1 MKPKE
6 DVLENI
12 SLLLSQNDLTPL
24 IFEIEKTLEELLK
37 DSKNNSLELEELNKI
52 RLKAKE
58 LRTLI
63 DAFTY
68 RI

>member
-1 MKPKE
+1 MKTKE
-6 DVLENI
+6 DVLEKM

-24 IFEIEKTLEELLK
+24 ILEIEKTLEELLK
-37 DSKNNSLELEELNKI
+37 DSKNNTLELEELNKI

>member
-6 DVLENI
+6 DVLEKM

-24 IFEIEKTLEELLK
+24 ILEIEKTLEELLK
-37 DSKNNSLELEELNKI
+37 DSKNNTLELEELNKI